1 MVFQYSK
8 TSNEIREVENR
19 LVNLSLQHRIEQNE
33 DIAEPVLIEG
43 KERHEGLTNINL
55 LLDKLEAER
64 EQWYYCS
71 C

>member
-1 MVFQYSK
+1 MIFQYSK
-8 TSNEIREVENR
+8 ATNDIQEVENR
-19 LVNLSLQHRIEQNE
+19 LVHLSLQHSIELNE
-33 DIAEPVLIEG
+33 ALDEPILIEG
-43 KERHEGLTNINL
+43 KARHVGLENINL